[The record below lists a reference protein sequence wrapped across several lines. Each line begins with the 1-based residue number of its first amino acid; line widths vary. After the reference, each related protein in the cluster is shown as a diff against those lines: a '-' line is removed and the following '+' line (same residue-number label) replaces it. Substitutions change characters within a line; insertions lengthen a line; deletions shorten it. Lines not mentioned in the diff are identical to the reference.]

1 LKHIVIP
8 KKEFV
13 QRQDEL
19 CQNLFFVD
27 TGMLRA
33 FHINKKGKEITVM
46 FAASDWW
53 ITDMNGFLNLEKS
66 MVNIV
71 ALE

>member
-1 LKHIVIP
+1 
-8 KKEFV
+8 
-13 QRQDEL
+13 
-19 CQNLFFVD
+19 LFFVD